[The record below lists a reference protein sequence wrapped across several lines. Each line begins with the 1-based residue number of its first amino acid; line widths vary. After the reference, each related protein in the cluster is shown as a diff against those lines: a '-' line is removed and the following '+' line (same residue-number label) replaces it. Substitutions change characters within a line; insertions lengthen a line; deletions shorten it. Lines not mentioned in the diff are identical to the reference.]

1 MKDAPPSLR
10 SRRLSPARL
19 AVAAIAATTL
29 AACTAQTRVVGG
41 GAGPVLGAP
50 VKIAPGSV
58 SADFTVVGDA
68 SQILRESAQDSLAA
82 AGMTCPGTSAGCA
95 TVDLSAR
102 IVQPAASFQGV
113 RPPVRIVELVARY
126 RPAGS
131 AGAAST
137 VSYQRTVAVEGN
149 LSTATWMRVSD
160 ALMTDFA
167 SDFAFR
173 SRKHGVV
180 VRLPSWASGQTTI
193 TRTSSPKAFHV
204 AITGD
209 GRSND
214 HTVGN
219 VGGREVR
226 LARRATDYIAEM
238 LADDLR
244 GSGHLLV
251 PARDGRLVGSQ
262 LEKFWVKSVQDGL
275 GWKTT
280 ADIEVA
286 LEVAPPPGVKR
297 KKAEHHKCTASEKTS
312 AMPTEPAL
320 ARILQLCLADLARSM
335 RNDSAW
341 SM

>member
-1 MKDAPPSLR
+1 MECVPTSFR
-10 SRRLSPARL
+10 GRRRRAARL
-19 AVAAIAATTL
+19 AVAAMAATSI
-29 AACTAQTRVVGG
+29 AACTQTRVVGG
-41 GAGPVLGAP
+41 GAGPVLGSP

-82 AGMTCPGTSAGCA
+82 AGMTCPGTGAGCA

-102 IVQPAASFQGV
+102 LAQPAASFQGV

-126 RPAGS
+126 RPAT
-131 AGAAST
+131 GAVAT

-167 SDFAFR
+167 SDFSFR
-173 SRKHGVV
+173 SRQHGIV
-180 VRLPSWASGQTTI
+180 VRLPSWATGQTTI
-193 TRTSSPKAFHV
+193 GRTPAPKAFHV

-214 HTVGN
+214 DTIGN

-238 LADDLR
+238 LTDDLR
-244 GSGHLLV
+244 GAGHLLV

-262 LEKFWVKSVQDGL
+262 LEKFWIKSVQDGL
-275 GWKTT
+275 GWRTT

-297 KKAEHHKCTASEKTS
+297 KKAELHKCSASEKTS
-312 AMPTEPAL
+312 SQPSEPAL
-320 ARILQLCLADLARSM
+320 AHLLQLCLADLARSM